1 MEIVCSQCRKP
12 FVQAAPRRGILDRLL
27 SRVSTYP
34 YQCRV
39 CRHRFYVMQWGLRP
53 AEIPMDGS
61 QYRLRPVRVH
71 AMVLDEQGHREGDV
85 TDLSMGGC
93 TIVTPA
99 PLLEGAVLGI
109 RLDALDDEPP
119 IAVEAAIVRS
129 AVGARAEVEF
139 LRLAKKEEE
148 RLNRF
153 VTSLWIEGTQIARG
167 SGRLKTEPLRTTSMR
182 TAHQSAATPPRIP
195 DEKPTWHAH

>member
-12 FVQAAPRRGILDRLL
+12 FVQAVRRQGFLDRLL
-27 SRVSTYP
+27 YWAYVHP
-34 YQCRV
+34 YGCQI

-53 AEIPMDGS
+53 AEISMDGS
-61 QYRLRPVRVH
+61 QYRMRPVQIH
-71 AMVLDEQGHREGDV
+71 ATVLDEQGHREGNV

-93 TIVTPA
+93 MIEMPA

-119 IAVEAAIVRS
+119 IAVEAALVRS
-129 AVGARAEVEF
+129 ALGARAEVEF
-139 LRLAKKEEE
+139 LRLAPKEEE

-153 VTSLWIEGTQIARG
+153 VTSLWMEGTQIARS
-167 SGRLKTEPLRTTSMR
+167 SGRWKSDPLRT
-182 TAHQSAATPPRIP
+182 P
-195 DEKPTWHAH
+195 

>member
-12 FVQAAPRRGILDRLL
+12 FVQAVRQRGFLDRLL
-27 SRVSTYP
+27 HWAYIHP
-34 YQCRV
+34 YGCQV

-53 AEIPMDGS
+53 AEVPMDGS
-61 QYRLRPVRVH
+61 QYRMRPVRIH
-71 AMVLDEQGHREGDV
+71 ATVLDEQGQHEGNV

-93 TIVTPA
+93 MIETPA

-109 RLDALDDEPP
+109 RLDALDDEPR
-119 IAVEAAIVRS
+119 ILGEAAIVRS
-129 AVGARAEVEF
+129 ALGARADVEF

-153 VTSLWIEGTQIARG
+153 MTSLWIEGTQIARS
-167 SGRLKTEPLRTTSMR
+167 SGHLKTEPLRTT
-182 TAHQSAATPPRIP
+182 
-195 DEKPTWHAH
+195 

>member
-12 FVQAAPRRGILDRLL
+12 FVQAVRQRGFLDRLL
-27 SRVSTYP
+27 RRAYIHP
-34 YQCRV
+34 YGCQV

-61 QYRLRPVRVH
+61 QYRMRPVRVH
-71 AMVLDEQGHREGDV
+71 AMVLDEQGHREGDI

-99 PLLEGAVLGI
+99 PLLEGAMLGI
-109 RLDALDDEPP
+109 RLFALDDEPP

-129 AVGARAEVEF
+129 ALGARVEVEF
-139 LRLAKKEEE
+139 LRLAKQEEE

-167 SGRLKTEPLRTTSMR
+167 SGRLKTEPLRTT
-182 TAHQSAATPPRIP
+182 
-195 DEKPTWHAH
+195 